1 MLLTVSFPQVSSAR
15 CVFVHSVCLSV
26 CPPVLAACCCVQPA
40 CGCVGWQGGGGG
52 GLGKNN
58 PNLVSGGPRATRE
71 HFQEMALAALLL
83 GCEGGFPLTSPVSPS
98 VAPFLP
104 AGM

>member
-1 MLLTVSFPQVSSAR
+1 M
-15 CVFVHSVCLSV
+15 
-26 CPPVLAACCCVQPA
+26 LAACCCVQPA

-71 HFQEMALAALLL
+71 HFQEMPSLLCYR
-83 GCEGGFPLTSPVSPS
+83 GVRGGFL
-98 VAPFLP
+98 
-104 AGM
+104 